1 MPKRS
6 IQRKNYQKKHT
17 TNPVIQAFIKNKSP
31 RNFFCI
37 FVRFIF
43 IYPMTFCKKF
53 LFRCFVVL
61 FSLGGF
67 AGFAQKTTDSYPALW
82 KTIQNDTVSNTK
94 KIQYLE
100 TYLQKARLENNPMQA
115 YRALE
120 KESFLVSFDDAV
132 LLLHQMKP
140 LVATIGNDSLQGSLL
155 NRSTVLYYKNRFF
168 EKALNYAIQSE
179 AFNEKINNLYNL
191 SGARIDIGNIYFH
204 TRDYEKA
211 EEYFLQ
217 AKAYYKNQKGYNHRR
232 GYMVT
237 LYCLGKT
244 YWAQGNTD
252 ALAQTIA
259 ENIPLIQTLKP
270 AHQVLETAYLNYL
283 KGGHAFLQNNFAAAQ
298 TYFENALPTLQQ
310 NKDFTNEHV
319 VYLYLGK
326 ILWQQN
332 QKEEAV
338 GYFNKI
344 DALFHEQKFLNY
356 ELRDTYDY
364 LIAYYKETKQP
375 QQQLQATESLI
386 ALTQQFEREQQNM
399 TKTMHYQLET
409 QKLEASRKAL
419 QTQLHQSQNTAK
431 VWFAVLG
438 LVLLL
443 VVSFAGWQLYE
454 KRRLKGRFDL
464 LLINIKADKPLPM
477 LVQAETIIE
486 VETIAEN
493 TPSAQKLLPPHEP
506 APETAEPEVTTKE
519 DNFATTATEIRLLK
533 KLELFEKQKEFL
545 KPKKL
550 EDLVS
555 EFGTNRNTLS
565 ALLNK
570 KYGGFASY
578 LNKLRIGQAMVDLTK
593 KPDLR
598 SLPMEELAIK
608 YGFANAKTFRNQFKV
623 VTNIPPTFFIKELER
638 EGI

>member
-1 MPKRS
+1 
-6 IQRKNYQKKHT
+6 
-17 TNPVIQAFIKNKSP
+17 
-31 RNFFCI
+31 
-37 FVRFIF
+37 
-43 IYPMTFCKKF
+43 MTFSKKF

-82 KTIQNDTVSNTK
+82 KTIQTDTVSNTK

-100 TYLQKARLENNPMQA
+100 TYIQKARTENN
-115 YRALE
+115 ALE
-120 KESFLVSFDDAV
+120 EYHALKKMTYIVPFNEAV
-132 LLLHQMKP
+132 IVLNNMNP
-140 LVATIGNDSLQGSLL
+140 LVKRINNDSIWGNFF

-168 EKALNYAIQSE
+168 EKALNYAVQSE

-191 SGARIDIGNIYFH
+191 NGARIDIGNIYFQ

-217 AKAYYKNQKGYNHRR
+217 AKTYYKNHKGYNHRR
-232 GYMVT
+232 GYANT
-237 LYCLGKT
+237 LYCLGRT
-244 YWAQGNTD
+244 YWEQNKTE

-259 ENIPLIQTLKP
+259 ESTPLIQTLKP
-270 AHQVLETAYLNYL
+270 AHRVLETAYLNYL
-283 KGGHAFLQNNFAAAQ
+283 KGGRAFLQKDDTAAQ

-310 NKDFTNEHV
+310 NGDFTNEHV
-319 VYLYLGK
+319 IYLYLGK

-338 GYFNKI
+338 AYFNKI
-344 DALFHEQKFLNY
+344 DALFHEKKFLNY

-364 LIAYYKETKQP
+364 LIAYYKETKQTER
-375 QQQLQATESLI
+375 QLQATESLI
-386 ALTQQFEREQQNM
+386 ALTQQFEREQQNI

-431 VWFAVLG
+431 VWFVVLG
-438 LVLLL
+438 LVLLMA
-443 VVSFAGWQLYE
+443 VSFAVWQLYE
-454 KRRLKGRFDL
+454 KRKLKGRFDL
-464 LLINIKADKPLPM
+464 LLLNIKAAKPLPV
-477 LVQAETIIE
+477 LVQPEIIIE
-486 VETIAEN
+486 VDTIAEN
-493 TPSAQKLLPPHEP
+493 TTATQKVLPPHEP
-506 APETAEPEVTTKE
+506 TTVIAEPEATETATTKE
-519 DNFATTATEIRLLK
+519 HKDKLATTATERRLLK

-578 LNKLRIGQAMVDLTK
+578 LNKLRIGQAMVDLTNDR
-593 KPDLR
+593 DLR
-598 SLPMEELAIK
+598 KLPMEELAIK